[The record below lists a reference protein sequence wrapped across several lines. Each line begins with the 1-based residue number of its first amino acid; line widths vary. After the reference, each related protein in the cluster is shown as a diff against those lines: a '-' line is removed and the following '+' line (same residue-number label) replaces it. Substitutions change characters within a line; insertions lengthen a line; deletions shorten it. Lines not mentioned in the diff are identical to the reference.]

1 MRRKQHYVSPAV
13 LREAIYVP
21 EGQLLAGSVVDN
33 IEKIESTGQDL
44 TDLDFTSGGFNHD
57 WQDQ

>member
-1 MRRKQHYVSPAV
+1 MKKRRVYASPAI
-13 LREAIYVP
+13 LQETFFKP

-44 TDLDFTSGGFNHD
+44 TEFSSDDFTHNWVD
-57 WQDQ
+57 E